1 MDIVKKN
8 MWSIVCGVVAVLA
21 VLFTYWPLS
30 GKIVELN
37 TKLRQSADEHG
48 KFNQLNNSNP
58 NMPVIDPKNSEVMK
72 LNQFPT
78 ERVIE
83 KGKQVVGKV
92 HAEAEK
98 LGQKAM
104 EMNKRDPLVANALII
119 GREPF
124 MSSFKQEYYAGL
136 DELRKAMGSTTVPTE
151 DEIRLRVDEVW
162 KNDYEPLIKKVGD
175 VAQNEQQVREEF
187 ETRKKDIP
195 KMMRMERAV
204 QHVMYVNPEK
214 PGTTPGT
221 TNGMTTSLDYH
232 PGIPAMDVKD
242 LPNVIDIWQAQLGY
256 WIQQDVVSAIIESNK
271 GAKNVED
278 AIVKRL
284 IRADIKK
291 EYMTK
296 TGPLAIAMAVNASNI
311 PAPQPGQAEE
321 AATGP
326 QRFFGYTVTGRVCN
340 PQYDVMHF
348 TVTVDAD
355 AQRFETFVNNLTHGK
370 FITVIRLNVRGV
382 DRELIQQRGYYYGKN
397 PVVRTEIKCEA
408 IFFRSWTADPQHP
421 LMPANVQKLLGIK
434 QTPTGMAEA
443 R

>member
-8 MWSIVCGVVAVLA
+8 MWSIVCGVIAVLA

-30 GKIVELN
+30 GKFVELN
-37 TKLRQSADEHG
+37 TRLTSSVDEDN
-48 KFNQLNNSNP
+48 KFRQLNNTNP
-58 NMPVIDPKNSEVMK
+58 NMPVIDPKNSEVPK

-78 ERVIE
+78 EKVIE
-83 KGKQVVGKV
+83 KGRAAVGKV

-98 LGQKAM
+98 LAQRAM
-104 EMNKRDPLVANALII
+104 EMNKREPLVANALII

-136 DELRKAMGSTTVPTE
+136 DEMRKAMGSTTIPTD
-151 DEIRLRVDEVW
+151 DEIRVRVDEMW
-162 KNDYEPLIKKVGD
+162 KNDYEPLIRKVGD
-175 VAQNEQQVREEF
+175 VAQNEQQVHEEF
-187 ETRKKDIP
+187 ELRKKEIP
-195 KMMRMERAV
+195 KMMRMERAR
-204 QHVMYVNPEK
+204 QHLMYVNPEK

-221 TNGMTTSLDYH
+221 TNGMTTSMDYH

-256 WIQQDVVSAIIESNK
+256 WIEQDVVNAIAESNK
-271 GAKNVED
+271 GAKSVED

-284 IRADIKK
+284 IRTDIKK

-296 TGPLAIAMAVNASNI
+296 TGPLAIGMAVNASNI
-311 PAPQPGQAEE
+311 QAPQPGQDD

-348 TVTVDAD
+348 TITVDAD

-382 DRELIQQRGYYYGKN
+382 DRELLQQRGYFYGKS

-408 IFFRSWTADPQHP
+408 IFFRSWTADPQRP
-421 LMPANVQKLLGIK
+421 LMPAGVQKLLGVK